1 VSDEF
6 HGLIQHSFAL
16 RVPSELRPIYTR
28 KGVAE
33 PERLLRTIFD
43 AGEFT
48 LGTAEMDVVDLAV
61 GLSPDDRG
69 VGRLDGAW
77 RYSLLAKHGLTNVA
91 PLRFPFAEAG
101 EEDELAALGRG
112 PLSWAWDGSGSACAK
127 PWEGFVFSGQDRR
140 PYKLRNDFLIQ
151 GPESTNLDGPRISR
165 FLTQFLAHKRSHLF
179 GLALG
184 RSTFNVL
191 APYALLH
198 REGESW
204 LAQPMISLFQLY
216 ARRAFRP
223 TFSFSMFLLP
233 VETDGTPS
241 SLSARKMGVEEI
253 PKVVKGQWSLA
264 TAHDDPTRRQT
275 FTVKGP
281 FVRYLDQAAGPSLT
295 TLGLKLDKRELTGEH
310 SLREFTEAALFS
322 LATLMTGKSGTALKD
337 RAQKLLGDRIVTSL
351 SASRVSSVAVV
362 DPAVP
367 GRQVATL
374 NALATKIA
382 TPLLSNYA
390 AVHKYRLDET
400 LFDRVGY
407 ASAVLPEDRCVIT
420 VGSEAVQEGLKTS
433 LLTEAGWTAF
443 QVIAAATATGLIRSI
458 FREITISE
466 RAGPDRIAD
475 IEGEAMVELHE
486 TYDIEI
492 TVESYRRHYCSLRK
506 HLWIDKEYED
516 LSDKLQALH
525 RETSTRS
532 EGRSERRLA
541 ILTWAIVVLSA
552 LILVGT
558 LALIFKPGG

>member
-1 VSDEF
+1 MPDEF

-16 RVPSELRPIYTR
+16 RVPPELRPIYTR
-28 KGVAE
+28 KGVID
-33 PERLLRTIFD
+33 PERLLGKIFD
-43 AGEFT
+43 TDKFK
-48 LGTAEMDVVDLAV
+48 LGTAEMDEVH
-61 GLSPDDRG
+61 RG
-69 VGRLDGAW
+69 VDGAW

-91 PLRFPFAEAG
+91 PLRFPFVEAKG
-101 EEDELAALGRG
+101 KDELAALGEG
-112 PLSWAWDGSGSACAK
+112 PLSWAWEGSESGCAK
-127 PWEGFVFSGQDRR
+127 PWEGFIFSGTDRP
-140 PYKLRNDFLIQ
+140 PYGLRNDFLIQ
-151 GPESTNLDGPRISR
+151 GPKSTKLDDPRISR

-198 REGESW
+198 RQEESW
-204 LAQPMISLFQLY
+204 LVQPMISLFQLY

-223 TFSFSMFLLP
+223 TFSFSMFLFP
-233 VETDGTPS
+233 VEFDGSTT
-241 SLSARKMGVEEI
+241 SLSARKMGIEEI

-264 TAHDDPTRRQT
+264 TAHDDPTKRQK

-281 FVRYLDQAAGPSLT
+281 FVPYLDQAARGSLA
-295 TLGLKLDKRELTGEH
+295 TLGLTVDKNELTGEH

-322 LATLMTGKSGTALKD
+322 LATLMTGRRGTGLSG
-337 RAQKLLGDRIVTSL
+337 RAHKLLGDRIVTGL

-362 DPAVP
+362 DPAAP

-374 NALATKIA
+374 NRLAAKIA
-382 TPLLSNYA
+382 TPLLSSHA
-390 AVHKYRLDET
+390 AVHKYRLDQT
-400 LFDRVGY
+400 LFDREGY

-420 VGSEAVQEGLKTS
+420 VGSQAVQEGLKAS

-466 RAGPDRIAD
+466 RAGPNRIAD

-506 HLWIDKEYED
+506 HLLIDKEYED

-541 ILTWAIVVLSA
+541 ILTWAIVLLSA
-552 LILVGT
+552 LIAVGT
-558 LALIFKPGG
+558 AVLIFKHGG